1 MRVTGGELGGRRL
14 RVPASGVRPSA
25 DRVRES
31 LFAWLGDL
39 EGVRALDLYA
49 GSGALGIEALSRG
62 AATAVFVDVAAP
74 SLAALRRNLADLGL
88 RERTRVVRGD
98 VVRARRR
105 SALASTWSSPILRMP
120 RTRANDCSPRTP
132 CAISSPRVERWS
144 SSAGGVMICRPQ
156 RVSRLSRSATTATRV
171 SFATWHDPARMKSS
185 PRAWRRATGAAAA

>member
-88 RERTRVVRGD
+88 RERTRDVRGD
-98 VVRARRR
+98 VVRALRRLAR
-105 SALASTWSSPILRMP
+105 ERARFDLVFADPPYASNESERLFAEDALRDLLAPGGCLLYTSP
-120 RTRANDCSPRTP
+120 SPRD
-132 CAISSPRVERWS
+132 S
-144 SSAGGVMICRPQ
+144 
-156 RVSRLSRSATTATRV
+156 
-171 SFATWHDPARMKSS
+171 
-185 PRAWRRATGAAAA
+185 